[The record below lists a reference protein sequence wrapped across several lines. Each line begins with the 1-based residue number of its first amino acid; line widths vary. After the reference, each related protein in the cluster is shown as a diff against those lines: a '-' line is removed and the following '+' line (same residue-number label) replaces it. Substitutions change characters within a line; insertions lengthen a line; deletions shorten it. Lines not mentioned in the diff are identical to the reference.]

1 MFFAVYKVSSGEVK
15 QTVSAPF
22 YIPEMF
28 VLDNGFDVVEIPR
41 EANDTTE
48 YIKDGV
54 LTDKPQSMIDTT
66 TP

>member
-1 MFFAVYKVSSGEVK
+1 MFFAVYKVSSGEIK

-28 VLDNGFDVVEIPR
+28 VLDEGFDVLEIPR
-41 EANDTTE
+41 EANDSTE

-54 LTDKPQSMIDTT
+54 LTLKPIADQLS
-66 TP
+66 

>member
-1 MFFAVYKVSSGEVK
+1 MFFAVYKVSSGEII

-28 VLDNGFDVVEIPR
+28 VLDEGFDVLEIPR
-41 EANDTTE
+41 EANDSTE

-54 LTDKPQSMIDTT
+54 LTPKLIAD
-66 TP
+66 

>member
-1 MFFAVYKVSSGEVK
+1 MFFAVYNVSSGEIK

-28 VLDNGFDVVEIPR
+28 VLDEGFSVLEIPR
-41 EANDTTE
+41 EANDSTE

-54 LTDKPQSMIDTT
+54 LTLKPIADEPS
-66 TP
+66 

>member
-54 LTDKPQSMIDTT
+54 LTDKPQSVLDKQ